1 MGDKVGGATST
12 GRGGGAADAGG
23 AADRAREGTRTGE
36 ASATKD
42 VSATKDAGLS
52 AKDTAEVEAAVR
64 AESPEAEA
72 TALEGDSFERDAVA
86 TPADA
91 AADAVATPAD
101 APADGAARAPTEITP
116 EAMAAYDAVDARI
129 REGAWRTSP
138 EAATAVATEARAA
151 LAGLPADQRAEAQAQ
166 LMGPVDDFARDGLV
180 DPNTGRL
187 SPERVRTA
195 GAFADLLDQR
205 SVDAL
210 AGHLR
215 TAQEQ
220 GNVPARDEIARTLNT
235 AARTNVNT
243 TVQTVAARSLLAGPV
258 EVVRDAL
265 AGNIA
270 GLSVESMA
278 HLSRTR
284 GDLDSDQRLRDVGAR
299 MDPSVTA
306 RLDAYG
312 VQSKPPSADA
322 SVPEAVHVVLDLA
335 GLVPGFGEIAD
346 GLNAELYRQE
356 GRYADAAISAAGMV
370 TGLGSV
376 GTVGRMLGRLGRR
389 TDDVADAA
397 GSTGTA
403 ARLTGEARELA
414 AEREFQRLGM
424 DARRWNQEINGTD
437 IDLMLSTPRGR
448 YGVMVGGDA
457 KGLRNGALDEGAIQ
471 ESLRA
476 FRRADEALRDV
487 DGPFRADGLG
497 AVMAFP
503 RGTDPRVLDRFIQEL
518 GPQRVLMF

>member
-1 MGDKVGGATST
+1 MVDKVGGSSGA

-23 AADRAREGTRTGE
+23 AASAADRTRDAARAGE
-36 ASATKD
+36 ATATKD
-42 VSATKDAGLS
+42 VSATRDAGLS

-72 TALEGDSFERDAVA
+72 VALEGDSFERDAPTTPGEA
-86 TPADA
+86 TAPAD
-91 AADAVATPAD
+91 ADAVAPAE
-101 APADGAARAPTEITP
+101 PTEITP
-116 EAMAAYDAVDARI
+116 EAMAAYDAVDARL
-129 REGAWRTSP
+129 RDGAWRASP
-138 EAATAVATEARAA
+138 EAAATVAAEARAA

-166 LMGPVDDFARDGLV
+166 LMGPVNDFTRDGLV

-187 SPERVRTA
+187 SADRVRTA
-195 GAFADLLDQR
+195 GAFADLIDQR
-205 SVDAL
+205 SADAL

-220 GNVPARDEIARTLNT
+220 GNVAARDEIARTLDT
-235 AARTNVNT
+235 AARTNVST

-265 AGNIA
+265 AGDIA

-312 VQSKPPSADA
+312 VQAKPQTPDA
-322 SVPEAVHVVLDLA
+322 PGVPEAVHVMLDIA
-335 GLVPGFGEIAD
+335 GLVPGLGEFAD
-346 GLNAELYRQE
+346 GLNAELYRQQ
-356 GRYADAAISAAGMV
+356 GRYADAAISAAGMI

-376 GTVGRMLGRLGRR
+376 GTGGRLLSRLGRR
-389 TDDVADAA
+389 SDEAADAV